1 MYLNVLGQENV
12 INNSNSEHKIIDSF
26 MYHIIECAHY
36 VTFNTSIS
44 RGVTMALQSH
54 YSR

>member
-12 INNSNSEHKIIDSF
+12 INNSEHNIIDSF

-36 VTFNTSIS
+36 VTFNTMIS
-44 RGVTMALQSH
+44 RGVTIALQTH